1 MSVRDTQNPTAR
13 YVSPVCYAADVENG
27 VDEQQQR
34 DLTQWRKA
42 ERQRQREIR
51 RALTPEQRQTY
62 AQAIAECLDV
72 LLAKKYVDLRGK
84 VLGGYW
90 PIQGEFDLVFWFHA
104 LHERGVR
111 IALPVTDKPDAPL
124 IFRAWTPNTVM
135 KKDCWHIPIPPAE
148 SAQLTPDILLAPC
161 VAWDTAG
168 FRLGYGGGYF
178 DRTLAALSPK
188 PFVIGVALQAAQL
201 PTIFPQAYDVAM
213 DAIVT
218 EAGAHPL
225 SR

>member
-13 YVSPVCYAADVENG
+13 YASPVCYAADVESG

-34 DLTQWRKA
+34 DLAQWRKA

-62 AQAIAECLDV
+62 AQAIAENTLMR

-90 PIQGEFDLVFWFHA
+90 PIQGELDLVFWFHA

-111 IALPVTDKPDAPL
+111 IALPVTEQT
-124 IFRAWTPNTVM
+124 RCTVNF
-135 KKDCWHIPIPPAE
+135 
-148 SAQLTPDILLAPC
+148 SR
-161 VAWDTAG
+161 VDT
-168 FRLGYGGGYF
+168 
-178 DRTLAALSPK
+178 
-188 PFVIGVALQAAQL
+188 
-201 PTIFPQAYDVAM
+201 
-213 DAIVT
+213 
-218 EAGAHPL
+218 
-225 SR
+225 

>member
-1 MSVRDTQNPTAR
+1 MSVSDTQKPTAR
-13 YVSPVCYAADVENG
+13 YASPVCYAADVESG

-62 AQAIAECLDV
+62 AQAIAEYLDA

-90 PIQGEFDLVFWFHA
+90 PIQGELDLVFWFHT

-111 IALPVTDKPDAPL
+111 IALPVTDKQDAPL
-124 IFRAWTPNTVM
+124 IFRAWTPDTVM

-148 SAQLTPDILLAPC
+148 NAQRTPDILLAPC

-178 DRTLAALSPK
+178 DRTLAALAPK
-188 PFVIGVALQAAQL
+188 PFVIGVAMQAAQL
-201 PTIFPQAYDVAM
+201 PTIFPQTYDIAM

-218 EAGAHPL
+218 EAGSHPL

>member
-1 MSVRDTQNPTAR
+1 MSVSDTQKPTAR
-13 YVSPVCYAADVENG
+13 YASPVCYAADVESG

-34 DLTQWRKA
+34 DLARWRKA

-62 AQAIAECLDV
+62 AQAIAKNIDAILE
-72 LLAKKYVDLRGK
+72 KKYVDLRGK

-90 PIQGEFDLVFWFHA
+90 PIQGELDLVFWFHA
-104 LHERGVR
+104 LHKRGVR
-111 IALPVTDKPDAPL
+111 IALPITEQQDAPL
-124 IFRAWTPNTVM
+124 IFRAWTPDTVM

-148 SAQLTPDILLAPC
+148 NAQLTPDILLAPC
-161 VAWDTAG
+161 VAWDAAG

-178 DRTLAALSPK
+178 DRTLAALAPK
-188 PFVIGVALQAAQL
+188 PFVIGVAMQAAQM
-201 PTIFPQAYDVAM
+201 PTIFPQTYDIAM

-218 EAGAHPL
+218 EAGALFP
-225 SR
+225 

>member
-1 MSVRDTQNPTAR
+1 MSVSDTQKPTAR
-13 YVSPVCYAADVENG
+13 YASPVCYAADVESG

-34 DLTQWRKA
+34 DLARWRKA

-62 AQAIAECLDV
+62 AQAIAKNIDAMLE
-72 LLAKKYVDLRGK
+72 KKYVDLRGK

-90 PIQGEFDLVFWFHA
+90 PIQGELDLVFWFHA
-104 LHERGVR
+104 LHKRGVR
-111 IALPVTDKPDAPL
+111 IALPITEQQDAPL
-124 IFRAWTPNTVM
+124 IFRAWTPDTVM

-148 SAQLTPDILLAPC
+148 NAQLTPDILLAPC
-161 VAWDTAG
+161 VAWDAAG

-178 DRTLAALSPK
+178 CRPLGALPPK
-188 PFVIGVALQAAQL
+188 PFVIGVAMQAAQL
-201 PTIFPQAYDVAM
+201 PTIFPQIYDIAM

-218 EAGAHPL
+218 EAGALFP
-225 SR
+225 